1 MSCGDRLF
9 SFGKYLCLV
18 NDLFCGRQDLALHIV
33 FVPVIFNIIRVIG
46 DYFLKTPGL
55 NPRVDSWIG

>member
-18 NDLFCGRQDLALHIV
+18 NDLFCSRQHLALHIV
-33 FVPVIFNIIRVIG
+33 FVPVIFNIIT
-46 DYFLKTPGL
+46 FLDCLVPVL
-55 NPRVDSWIG
+55 VVSRRSIAVS